1 MSKPL
6 LFPIPRIGIFVF
18 NSKTMA
24 KNTSVLLGDHYE
36 KFINDL
42 VQSGTYS
49 SASEVVRT
57 ALRLFEQEEQK
68 RLALIQELIKG
79 EKSGIAPK
87 MVRKQFLLKMEKKHL
102 KK

>member
-1 MSKPL
+1 MTKHI
-6 LFPIPRIGIFVF
+6 LFTIPRIGIFVF
-18 NSKTMA
+18 NSKAMT
-24 KNTSVLLGDHYE
+24 KNTSVLSGDHFE

-79 EKSGIAPK
+79 EKSGIASE
-87 MVRKQFLLKMEKKHL
+87 MDRKQFLVKMEKTHL